1 MTYQAA
7 MLGLPTHIVSDAG
20 KTQIARGSR
29 TVLAIA
35 GKQIDP
41 FSLHCSG
48 VYPNLALNTPKRNT
62 GRKSAVDSVTGE
74 LKLL

>member
-1 MTYQAA
+1 

-35 GKQIDP
+35 GEQIVDP
-41 FSLHCSG
+41 F
-48 VYPNLALNTPKRNT
+48 LAALW
-62 GRKSAVDSVTGE
+62 
-74 LKLL
+74 

>member
-35 GKQIDP
+35 GKQSIRTRCT
-41 FSLHCSG
+41 LVVCT
-48 VYPNLALNTPKRNT
+48 LTWL
-62 GRKSAVDSVTGE
+62 
-74 LKLL
+74 